1 MSFDRRKLLAAALG
15 GTALLTTGCMTKP
28 LRPANADG
36 TYCYRIGKS
45 YRPKL
50 TCTPGPVPSAQV
62 ESQARDFGASADR
75 LTVYLVRKRW
85 GDTEHVISVSTPG
98 AGPRGGGRHG
108 QGRAP
113 AAGARAALADRHV
126 ARRNGGPGN
135 LRQGWRSAGGGGDRP
150 SLGLGQQV
158 PPRARNDRRRPRTH
172 AQPPTG
178 CGRWLKALAAS

>member
-1 MSFDRRKLLAAALG
+1 MSFDRRKLLAAGLG

-98 AGPRGGGRHG
+98 A
-108 QGRAP
+108 AP
-113 AAGARAALADRHV
+113 AQTVPETFARLRLTPGQHVLTATWPEGTAGLEISGKAGEVLVVEVIGQVWVWGSKYRLEPGTIDDARERT
-126 ARRNGGPGN
+126 RN
-135 LRQGWRSAGGGGDRP
+135 LRLVADVG
-150 SLGLGQQV
+150 
-158 PPRARNDRRRPRTH
+158 
-172 AQPPTG
+172 
-178 CGRWLKALAAS
+178 